1 MRDATEIRI
10 WMLRNQL
17 TVDSTRRALGY
28 RNHTPVSLTIDGK
41 KNLRKVLQ
49 YLKDQGC
56 PEQYLGLPKDMEKA
70 A

>member
-1 MRDATEIRI
+1 MRNSIEIRI
-10 WMLRNQL
+10 WMLRNNH

-41 KNLRKVLQ
+41 SNLRKVLK

-56 PEQYLGLPKDMEKA
+56 PERHLNLPKDMEKA
-70 A
+70 G

>member
-1 MRDATEIRI
+1 MRNSTEIRI

-17 TVDSTRRALGY
+17 TVESIRRDLGY

-41 KNLRKVLQ
+41 RNQQKVLQ
-49 YLKDQGC
+49 YLKDHGC
-56 PEQYLGLPKDMEKA
+56 PEQYLHLPKNMKKA

>member
-1 MRDATEIRI
+1 
-10 WMLRNQL
+10 MLRHQM
-17 TVDSTRRALGY
+17 TVDSARRALGY

-56 PEQYLGLPKDMEKA
+56 PEHYLDLPKSMEKA

>member
-1 MRDATEIRI
+1 MRNSTEIRI
-10 WMLRNQL
+10 WMIRNQL

-56 PEQYLGLPKDMEKA
+56 PEQYLALPENMERA

>member
-1 MRDATEIRI
+1 MRNSTEIRI

-17 TVDSTRRALGY
+17 TVDSTRKALGY
-28 RNHTPVSLTIDGK
+28 SNHTPVSLTIDGK

-56 PEQYLGLPKDMEKA
+56 PEIYLGLPDDMVKA

>member
-1 MRDATEIRI
+1 MRDSTEIRI

-49 YLKDQGC
+49 YLRDQGC
-56 PEQYLGLPKDMEKA
+56 PEQHLGLPKDMDTVA
-70 A
+70 